1 MIYSNSIT
9 RSFGNLKI
17 KTSTIRGKT
26 LTQVFDA
33 EGNNILSRLKS
44 FSSKKIGDKYV
55 KTRTIVVRDNIK
67 TLKEVYD
74 RIYDGISNKL
84 LGIRSTFYDTVSNG
98 KLSNPWALP
107 CPIYVLTFA
116 PIVLALFLYN
126 MLPLH
131 KEVLLQLLHL
141 YLCYALL
148 LNIHSFLHNQ
158 I

>member
-26 LTQVFDA
+26 LTQVFDT

-98 KLSNPWALP
+98 KLSKCGLVEQVSGGNRVVKAIENNTVVNTETIKN
-107 CPIYVLTFA
+107 CPLGTR
-116 PIVLALFLYN
+116 LY
-126 MLPLH
+126 
-131 KEVLLQLLHL
+131 
-141 YLCYALL
+141 
-148 LNIHSFLHNQ
+148 S
-158 I
+158 

>member
-67 TLKEVYD
+67 NLKEVYD

-98 KLSNPWALP
+98 KLSKCGLVEQVSGGNRVVNAIENNMVVNTETIKN
-107 CPIYVLTFA
+107 CPLGTR
-116 PIVLALFLYN
+116 LY
-126 MLPLH
+126 
-131 KEVLLQLLHL
+131 
-141 YLCYALL
+141 
-148 LNIHSFLHNQ
+148 S
-158 I
+158 

>member
-33 EGNNILSRLKS
+33 EGNKILSRLKS
-44 FSSKKIGDKYV
+44 FSSKKNGDKYV
-55 KTRTIVVRDNIK
+55 TTKTIVARDNTK

-98 KLSNPWALP
+98 KLSKCGLVEQVSGSNRVVKAIENNMVVNTETIKN
-107 CPIYVLTFA
+107 CPLGTR
-116 PIVLALFLYN
+116 LY
-126 MLPLH
+126 
-131 KEVLLQLLHL
+131 
-141 YLCYALL
+141 
-148 LNIHSFLHNQ
+148 S
-158 I
+158 

>member
-33 EGNNILSRLKS
+33 EGNNILSRLTS

-98 KLSNPWALP
+98 KLSKCGLVEQVSGGNRVVKAIENNMVVNTETIKN
-107 CPIYVLTFA
+107 CPLGTR
-116 PIVLALFLYN
+116 LY
-126 MLPLH
+126 
-131 KEVLLQLLHL
+131 
-141 YLCYALL
+141 
-148 LNIHSFLHNQ
+148 S
-158 I
+158 

>member
-44 FSSKKIGDKYV
+44 FSSKIIGDKYV

-67 TLKEVYD
+67 NLKEVYD

-98 KLSNPWALP
+98 KLSKCGLVEQVSGGNRVVNAIENNMVVNTETIKN
-107 CPIYVLTFA
+107 CPLGTR
-116 PIVLALFLYN
+116 LY
-126 MLPLH
+126 
-131 KEVLLQLLHL
+131 
-141 YLCYALL
+141 
-148 LNIHSFLHNQ
+148 S
-158 I
+158 